1 MTLRAI
7 VAGDAEPFLDALV
20 TLVLD
25 LEDRLE
31 VIAWTKDQE
40 EAVRLAA
47 ESCPDIALVST
58 GLGGTAEGVEVTRAI
73 VDANP
78 ACRVIVI
85 GGEGSAAEVE
95 RAWSAGA
102 SGLVTLDP
110 FSIDLLALAL
120 SAEETRLQTRASF
133 PAVALP

>member
-31 VIAWTKDQE
+31 VVGWARDQE
-40 EAVRLAA
+40 EAVLMASRT
-47 ESCPDIALVST
+47 CPDIALVSAKT
-58 GLGGTAEGVEVTRAI
+58 PPIDGVEAAYEILAT
-73 VDANP
+73 NP
-78 ACRVIVI
+78 ACRVII
-85 GGEGSAAEVE
+85 LGEDAAVAEVE

-102 SGLVTLDP
+102 AGYVTLDA
-110 FSIDLLALAL
+110 FSLDLLALAL
-120 SAEETRLQTRASF
+120 SAEESRLQTRASF
-133 PAVALP
+133 PALALP

>member
-7 VAGDAEPFLDALV
+7 VAGDADPFLDALV
-20 TLVLD
+20 TLVFE
-25 LEDRLE
+25 LEEKLE
-31 VIAWTKDQE
+31 IVAWTKEKD
-40 EAVRLAA
+40 EAVRLA
-47 ESCPDIALVST
+47 EVMCPDIALVSADDD
-58 GLGGTAEGVEVTRAI
+58 GSAGEEITRAI
-73 VDANP
+73 VEANP

-85 GGEGSAAEVE
+85 GADGSAGQVE

-102 SGLVTLDP
+102 AGFVTLDA

-120 SAEETRLQTRASF
+120 NAEETRLQTRASF